1 MKKIYLFFCF
11 IILHGSL
18 SAQVTEVPAT
28 TTEQQ
33 LENITEN
40 NEDAETEDDSYLQ
53 EMVQFLKNPVNLN
66 TADESLLKDLK
77 VLSPLQMQ
85 NLVSYR
91 RILGKLLNEYEL
103 QAIPGWDLQT
113 IRKIR
118 PYITITNDIRLFES
132 IGKRLRNGEHSLL
145 LRATQVLERSK
156 GYLTD
161 PATATNYYPGSP
173 QKLLLRYKYIYK
185 NLLQYGFVAE
195 KDAGEQFFKGNQKN
209 GFDFYSAHI
218 FIRDLGIVKSLALGD
233 YTVNMGQGLTQWQSL
248 AFKKGP
254 DIAATKR
261 QSAVLRPYNSAGEIN
276 FHRGIGITIGKKNW
290 EATLFG
296 SFRKLDANLVPAD
309 TLIYEDIIT
318 SFQTSGF
325 HRTKSEVDDKNIQ
338 RQIAFGGNISFQF
351 NNLHMG
357 VNGIHYDLKY
367 PVIKDQIAYNSFALN
382 GKSFGNYS
390 FDYSYTYRNMHL
402 FGEMASNGNKGLA
415 FVNGLFISVSSRVD
429 MSFFYRNISKEY
441 QSLYTNAFTE
451 STYPTNE
458 KGFFSGI
465 SIRPVQQWQI
475 DAYVDLYKFPWL
487 KYRVDA
493 PSTGSDYFIQLTYRP
508 NRQFEMYS
516 RYKRESKAINFNADQ
531 QVLNQVLNQPRQNW
545 RTHFSYKINRE
556 FTLRSRTEI
565 VWFDRKGATASN
577 GFLMYAD
584 VVYKPMLKPFSA
596 SIRLQYFETDD
607 YNSRL
612 YAYEN
617 DVLYSFSIPVFYDKG
632 YRYYLNVNYDL
643 TRKLTA
649 WARIAQTINPDR
661 TSIGSGLDEINGNH
675 KTEVKLQLMYRF

>member
-33 LENITEN
+33 LENSTEN

-66 TADESLLKDLK
+66 TADESLLKGLK

-161 PATATNYYPGSP
+161 PATVTNYYPGSP

-195 KDAGEQFFKGNQKN
+195 KDAGEQFFKGNQKS

-565 VWFDRKGATASN
+565 VWFDRNGATASD

-661 TSIGSGLDEINGNH
+661 TSIGSGLDQINGNH